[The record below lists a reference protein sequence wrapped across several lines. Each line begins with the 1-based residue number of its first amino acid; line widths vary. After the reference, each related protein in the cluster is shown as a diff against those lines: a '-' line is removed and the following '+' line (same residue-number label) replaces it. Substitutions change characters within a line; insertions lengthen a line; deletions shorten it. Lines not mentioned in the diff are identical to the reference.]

1 MGVGI
6 NKNCGVGK
14 SEKFSAHVLA
24 VALYNCLR
32 RNASAS
38 LFCGPESIGTS
49 ARSHHPNPLV
59 FNPK

>member
-24 VALYNCLR
+24 VALYKEECFCFSVLR
-32 RNASAS
+32 
-38 LFCGPESIGTS
+38 T
-49 ARSHHPNPLV
+49 
-59 FNPK
+59 